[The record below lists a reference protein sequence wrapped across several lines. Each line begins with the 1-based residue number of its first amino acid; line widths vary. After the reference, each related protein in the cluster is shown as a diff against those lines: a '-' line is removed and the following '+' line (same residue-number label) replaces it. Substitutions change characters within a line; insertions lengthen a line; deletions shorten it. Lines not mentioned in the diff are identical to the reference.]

1 MPVDVRIC
9 NCASWIASATIKKAA
24 PGKGSL
30 SYFGAD
36 ILRLYYRLNGDE
48 RLSFFLLFE
57 NHYAVG
63 ESKQGMI
70 PANAYV
76 LAWVMLGSAL
86 AYDDVAGNY
95 LLTAEHLDTESF
107 AF

>member
-1 MPVDVRIC
+1 MQLRLMD
-9 NCASWIASATIKKAA
+9 IALTTTKKAA

-57 NHYAVG
+57 NHHAVS
-63 ESKQGMI
+63 ESKQGVI

-76 LAWVMLGSAL
+76 LARVMFGSAL
-86 AYDDVAGNY
+86 THDDVAGNY
-95 LLTAEHLDTESF
+95 LLAAEHLDTESF